1 MNDVRKMIY
10 GTLIGFFAVLG
21 FWFSVIYVSACG
33 LTFTCRQAAPKVDRT
48 PIPTLI
54 PASHSDVSMDV
65 GMAEFNKCQVPVD
78 WLVEA
83 WVSAGYPETEPF
95 TFMAMNGYNCTGTFA
110 DDVRPLFVENSLWY
124 PGSIGCVSCHN
135 ADLSDRSAGL
145 DLTTVQAMLMG
156 SQRADA
162 NAKGTDIFGGGNWQN
177 SILVEMFASGSHGAF
192 AESHPAEFPFGKVG
206 VYAGQLIVNE
216 DGIPPTPVP

>member
-21 FWFSVIYVSACG
+21 FWFSVIYVSSCG
-33 LTFTCRQAAPKVDRT
+33 LTFTCRQAVPKVDGT

-54 PASHSDVSMDV
+54 PASHSESQMES
-65 GMAEFNKCQVPVD
+65 GMTEFNKCQVPVGG
-78 WLVEA
+78 LVEA

-95 TFMAMNGYNCTGTFA
+95 TFVAMNGHNCAGTFA

-135 ADLSDRSAGL
+135 SELSDRSGGL
-145 DLTTVQAMLMG
+145 DLTTIEAMLMG
-156 SQRADA
+156 SHRADA
-162 NAKGTDIFGGGNWQN
+162 NAHGTDIFGGGNWQN
-177 SILVEMFASGSHGAF
+177 SILAEMFASGNHGAA

-206 VYAGQLIVNE
+206 VFAGELIVNE
-216 DGIPPTPVP
+216 EGVAPTPAP